1 MRRGKE
7 VAEWKGN
14 GALVLSELLTTQL
27 PYLVKGK
34 IEIKIIIL
42 HLFLDHMI
50 IVVYDPRQGKAAILD
65 R

>member
-1 MRRGKE
+1 MRRGRE

-14 GALVLSELLTTQL
+14 RALVLSELLTTQL

-34 IEIKIIIL
+34 IGIKIIIL
-42 HLFLDHMI
+42 HLSLDHMI
-50 IVVYDPRQGKAAILD
+50 KIVYVTRQGKAAILD